1 MSPLPTMNAAG
12 AELYE
17 ELWQLADD
25 LDEPRGYVLAH
36 VSNALGLMRVA
47 AMDLFE
53 DRDGRPGYSQ
63 MLDIERLPAS
73 AGFGYLGQIVGV
85 RPTVGAA
92 DEVQREEVRTKA
104 GKDRGRPAST
114 VRKVKATL
122 TGDKVVRVIEG
133 VWTHTIITRTSETPD
148 PAATYA
154 AMLSDKPEG
163 DLFIH
168 IVSDAPII
176 DEGTRTINA
185 AAGIIDTATLADI
198 T

>member
-1 MSPLPTMNAAG
+1 MNLGG

-85 RPTVGAA
+85 KPTVGAPDEQQR
-92 DEVQREEVRTKA
+92 DEVRRRA
-104 GKDRGRPAST
+104 GKDRGRPSAT
-114 VRKVKATL
+114 IAAVKAVL
-122 TGDKVVRVIEG
+122 TGSKSVRIVERVG
-133 VWTHTIITRTSETPD
+133 GSAWRHYVITRTDETPD
-148 PAATYA
+148 VPAVLA
-154 AMLSDKPEG
+154 AIAAGKPEG
-163 DLFIH
+163 DIIEH
-168 IVSDAPII
+168 IISDAALWS
-176 DEGTRTINA
+176 EGVLAWNA
-185 AAGIIDTATLADI
+185 VGSGVLWGDVEPADV

>member
-1 MSPLPTMNAAG
+1 MMNLGG
-12 AELYE
+12 AELYD

-92 DEVQREEVRTKA
+92 DEVQRDEVRRKA
-104 GKDRGRPAST
+104 GKDRGRPSST
-114 VRKVKATL
+114 IAKVKATL
-122 TGDKVVRVIEG
+122 TGDKVVRVVEG
-133 VWTHTIITRTSETPD
+133 VWTHTIITRTSETPN

-163 DLFIH
+163 DLFVH

-176 DEGTRTINA
+176 DEWTRN
-185 AAGIIDTATLADI
+185 IDATTADIDSLTLADV